1 MPSKRTNVT
10 NLIRVFMEREVTFP
24 KDHALPFIG
33 LALGEP
39 TKANGY
45 DLPETINE
53 ALIEAIQSGT
63 YNGYT
68 PSSGTLAARKA
79 VAAKF

>member
-1 MPSKRTNVT
+1 M
-10 NLIRVFMEREVTFP
+10 P

-45 DLPETINE
+45 DLPEVINE
-53 ALIEAIQSGT
+53 AIIEAVRSGT
-63 YNGYT
+63 NNGYT
-68 PSSGTLAARKA
+68 LSQGTVAAREA
-79 VAAKF
+79 IAKKF

>member
-1 MPSKRTNVT
+1 
-10 NLIRVFMEREVTFP
+10 MERGVTFP

-45 DLPETINE
+45 DLPEVINE
-53 ALIEAIQSGT
+53 ALIEA
-63 YNGYT
+63 
-68 PSSGTLAARKA
+68 
-79 VAAKF
+79 V